1 MVVKGNVWHKLRK
14 SKVNKKILLVSHE
27 MTYTGAPRSLLNMA
41 LVLKKR
47 NYQITVWSL
56 KSGSFENEFLQNEI
70 KVINVDNDWD
80 ENQIKEFDIVIANTI
95 FCIHFAL
102 RAQKYTNTVLF
113 LREAH
118 NIPELLNMLGE
129 KSETLET
136 VLNIACVSEYAQKF
150 INQYYHIQNICI
162 LHNFVRDKYRYRL
175 NVVKNNIIHFAVIGT
190 VEMRKQ
196 QGNVIQA
203 FKEMPLELKKISMLH
218 IIGKCPEW
226 SKNYW
231 SKFSIL
237 TERVLYHGE
246 ISDEK
251 ERIKLYEEMNVLIIS
266 SIDEACSLVALEGAM
281 LGKAVILSNHVGAEY
296 LSIDKKYIYDVNNIS
311 QLTRK
316 MCQLTSQRELL
327 IEGNKMRRSYK
338 KMASENCYQKEII
351 RFLEW
356 IENRRIL

>member
-1 MVVKGNVWHKLRK
+1 M
-14 SKVNKKILLVSHE
+14 
-27 MTYTGAPRSLLNMA
+27 
-41 LVLKKR
+41 
-47 NYQITVWSL
+47 
-56 KSGSFENEFLQNEI
+56 
-70 KVINVDNDWD
+70 
-80 ENQIKEFDIVIANTI
+80 
-95 FCIHFAL
+95 
-102 RAQKYTNTVLF
+102 
-113 LREAH
+113 
-118 NIPELLNMLGE
+118 
-129 KSETLET
+129 
-136 VLNIACVSEYAQKF
+136 
-150 INQYYHIQNICI
+150 
-162 LHNFVRDKYRYRL
+162 
-175 NVVKNNIIHFAVIGT
+175 
-190 VEMRKQ
+190 
-196 QGNVIQA
+196 
-203 FKEMPLELKKISMLH
+203 
-218 IIGKCPEW
+218 
-226 SKNYW
+226 
-231 SKFSIL
+231 